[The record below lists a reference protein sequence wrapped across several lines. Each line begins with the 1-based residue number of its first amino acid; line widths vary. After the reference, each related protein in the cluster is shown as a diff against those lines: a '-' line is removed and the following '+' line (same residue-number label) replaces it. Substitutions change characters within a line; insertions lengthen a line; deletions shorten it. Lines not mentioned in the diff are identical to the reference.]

1 MEQRR
6 GFTMVELLLGLGLV
20 SLLLML
26 LFVSYRMVI
35 KGRIMAENRIM
46 RLDSS
51 RAMCEKFRRDVHSL
65 WKPVTK
71 GLEEDSPWVPVT
83 GKAKKSVTGSD
94 NPFKTMDDLEEWSAT
109 RVVFSRLTRAISGS
123 QLTGEVVQAVEWNL
137 GKDEG
142 KLSRI
147 ASIVYRLEGKGEE
160 EEENVPSSTVSC
172 DVSSAQFGYYDG
184 EKWFDKWDLKTKGRY
199 PDKLKLTLE
208 FEKENVINTYSIT
221 ASLIAPG
228 GGIR

>member
-26 LFVSYRMVI
+26 LFASYRMVI
-35 KGRIMAENRIM
+35 NGRRMAENRII

-51 RAMCEKFRRDVHSL
+51 RVMCEKFRRDVHSL

-71 GLEEDSPWVPVT
+71 GLEEDSPWIPVT
-83 GKAKKSVTGSD
+83 GKAKQSVTGPD
-94 NPFKTMDDLEEWSAT
+94 NPFKTANDLEEWSST
-109 RVVFSRLTRAISGS
+109 RMVFSRLTRAISGS
-123 QLTGEVVQAVEWNL
+123 QLTGEVVQAVEWSL
-137 GKDEG
+137 EKDDG

-147 ASIVYRLEGKGEE
+147 ASLVYRLEENEE
-160 EEENVPSSTVSC
+160 EEKNVPSSTVSC

-184 EKWFDKWDLKTKGRY
+184 DKWFDKWDLKTKGRY
-199 PDKLKLTLE
+199 PEKLKLTLE
-208 FEKENVINTYSIT
+208 FEKNNIISTYSIT
-221 ASLIAPG
+221 TSLITPG